1 MENISIEEQI
11 KENIRIES
19 IKKLTR
25 ACKDKLFEMAYEEEQ
40 KKSK

>member
-25 ACKDKLFEMAYEEEQ
+25 ACKDKLFEDCSKERKQ
-40 KKSK
+40 K